1 MKCLV
6 SDALQKA
13 VKKRKSLA
21 VIQRYFVM
29 KYKILIGEDVI
40 KGRLRSM
47 QLSA

>member
-1 MKCLV
+1 MKCLI

-13 VKKRKSLA
+13 AKKRKSLA

-40 KGRLRSM
+40 KGRLQAMR
-47 QLSA
+47 LTV